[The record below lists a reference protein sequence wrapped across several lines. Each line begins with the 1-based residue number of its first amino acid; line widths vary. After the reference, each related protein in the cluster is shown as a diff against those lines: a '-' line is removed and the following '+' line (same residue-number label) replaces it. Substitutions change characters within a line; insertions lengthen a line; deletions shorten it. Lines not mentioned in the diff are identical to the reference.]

1 MKHLWEKQFV
11 NDSQSRSILFA
22 GREEGQFSVP
32 WAPRA
37 GTQLFLVPVLGG
49 AEACPVSH
57 TVRGFLLIFP
67 DCGSTRTRCES
78 TAKAKM
84 TYIAVSSMSNVL
96 EGKKFIFKLNFGC
109 VPIVQKSPE
118 KVDMCV

>member
-32 WAPRA
+32 WATRA
-37 GTQLFLVPVLGG
+37 GTQLFQIPLLGG
-49 AEACPVSH
+49 AEACPISH

-67 DCGSTRTRCES
+67 DRGSTCTRHES
-78 TAKAKM
+78 MAEAKM
-84 TYIAVSSMSNVL
+84 TYISVSSVSNML
-96 EGKKFIFKLNFGC
+96 GGR
-109 VPIVQKSPE
+109 
-118 KVDMCV
+118 